1 MAYFNET
8 SKLLSTPYEHP
19 QTSFNLILILVVVF
33 LLFIFS
39 LMTIHTI
46 IRCILKNHKNDPT
59 RTIFTI

>member
-19 QTSFNLILILVVVF
+19 QTSFNLIAIFVVVF

-39 LMTIHTI
+39 LLTIHTI
-46 IRCILKNHKNDPT
+46 IRCILKKHKIDT
-59 RTIFTI
+59 TAIIFTI